1 MPRRRKRSL
10 VPSLVV
16 ANTVSPSET
25 RSTLVTTVRGVA
37 AWAEG
42 TRKRT
47 HEVKARKARRVGF
60 YSIDYASSMSPGCA
74 QQAS

>member
-1 MPRRRKRSL
+1 MIPRRRKRSL

-25 RSTLVTTVRGVA
+25 RSTLVTTVRRVA

-42 TRKRT
+42 RKKRT
-47 HEVKARKARRVGF
+47 HKVKARKARRVGL
-60 YSIDYASSMSPGCA
+60 YAFQGPCLLF
-74 QQAS
+74 